1 MKNTTRKIAISAML
15 IAFDVIFSRV
25 LAFNV
30 LWAKL
35 GFGFAAVAVSA
46 MLYGPE
52 WAALTAAI
60 GDIVG
65 SLLFPTG
72 AYFPG
77 FTATAAVTGI
87 VFGLFLYG
95 DRPNFKRSLFAA
107 LINCVLVTLVLNTLI
122 IVLVFEPPELMP
134 LIWTRAFETGVMLVA
149 QTAVIYAISVSNSLY
164 GKILELKPQKSE

>member
-1 MKNTTRKIAISAML
+1 MRKTTLKLVISAML
-15 IAFDVIFSRV
+15 IAFDVIFTRL
-25 LAFNV
+25 LAVNV

-35 GFGFAAVAVSA
+35 GFGFTAVVLSA
-46 MLYGPE
+46 MLYGP
-52 WAALTAAI
+52 ASAGATAAI

-77 FTATAAVTGI
+77 FTVTAAITG
-87 VFGLFLYG
+87 VVYGLYLHKE
-95 DRPNFKRSLFAA
+95 RPNFVRSLLAS
-107 LINCVLVTLVLNTLI
+107 LTNSLLVTMLLNTMMIILI
-122 IVLVFEPPELMP
+122 FEPANIMP
-134 LIWTRAFETGVMLVA
+134 FIWGRAFEAALMLVA